1 MAVGVRKEIQGG
13 FERATVVL
21 GGVGVSYLSGN
32 LDGPDPGPL
41 LERLPS
47 LVPPDGR
54 IVSQLVVAPLS
65 YHAAGMQALEQAAG
79 AVSWPVTWIDEG
91 GTGAGVQ
98 ASVVAGAPVRYL
110 ERAGRPV
117 GAVWEDEHAHH
128 CWLGDIGAADLSLSR
143 EAQARATFDGIEDAL
158 GQAGMGFEHVVR
170 TWLFID
176 RILEWYAPFNAVR
189 TQFFE
194 ERGVFDRF
202 LPASTGIGAANPAGR
217 SVVAQAVALRPKG
230 TGVEVREVES
240 PLQCPA
246 TDYRSSFSRAA
257 EVVRGGVRQVYV
269 SGTASIDPC
278 GDTVYQGD
286 LHCQIEHTMEA
297 VEAILGTRGLG
308 WANVSRGI
316 VYFKREH
323 ETSEFERYCR
333 ERDLPPLPVI
343 ITQGTVCRD
352 DLLFE
357 IEVDA
362 IGA

>member
-1 MAVGVRKEIQGG
+1 MRKEIQDGL
-13 FERATVVL
+13 ERVTVVL
-21 GGVGVSYLSGN
+21 GGVEVSYLSGS
-32 LDGPDPGPL
+32 LDGPDPRPL
-41 LERLPS
+41 LERLPAV
-47 LVPPDGR
+47 VPPDGR
-54 IVSQLVVAPLS
+54 IVSHLVVAPLS
-65 YHAAGMQALEQAAG
+65 HHAEGMQTLVQAAG
-79 AVSWPVTWIDEG
+79 AVPWPVTWIDEG
-91 GTGAGVQ
+91 GTGAGMQ
-98 ASVVAGAPVRYL
+98 ACVVAGAPVRYL
-110 ERAGRPV
+110 EREGRHV

-128 CWLGDIGAADLSLSR
+128 CWLGDVSAADPSLSR
-143 EAQARATFDGIEDAL
+143 EAQVRATFEGIEEAL
-158 GQAGMGFEHVVR
+158 GLAGMGFDHLVR

-176 RILEWYAPFNAVR
+176 RILDWYGPFNAAR

-217 SVVAQAVALRPKG
+217 SVVAQAIALRPKG
-230 TGVEVREVES
+230 AGVEVREVES

-246 TDYRSSFSRAA
+246 TEYRSSFSRAA

-278 GDTVYQGD
+278 GDTVHEGD
-286 LHCQIEHTMEA
+286 LYRQIGHTMEV
-297 VEAILGTRGLG
+297 VEAILGTHGLG

-316 VYFKREH
+316 VYFKEGYQA
-323 ETSEFERYCR
+323 SGFERYCR

-343 ITQGTVCRD
+343 VTQGTVCRD

-362 IGA
+362 IGT